1 MRLPLYI
8 VSIFLNIEVN
18 ETYMKDLLRNE
29 TAIIGS
35 HEGILEK
42 PQVT

>member
-1 MRLPLYI
+1 MRLPLHS
-8 VSIFLNIEVN
+8 VSMFPNIEVN

-29 TAIIGS
+29 TTIIGS
-35 HEGILEK
+35 HDGILEK